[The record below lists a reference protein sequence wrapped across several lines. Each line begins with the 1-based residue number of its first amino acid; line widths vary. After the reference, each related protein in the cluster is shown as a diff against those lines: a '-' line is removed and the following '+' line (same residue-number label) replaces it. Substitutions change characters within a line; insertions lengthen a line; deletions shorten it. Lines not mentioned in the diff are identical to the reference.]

1 MFCGF
6 PLVGTMGANLGAYS
20 VRNINVKNI
29 PTARTTDKGK
39 PPKQTIY
46 EDSEHTSESSDK
58 KVMFSAEMGQVHTYH
73 QTADF
78 RETQTLDE
86 KRRHRARGASSGR
99 HHKRKRVAINVSGFR
114 YETYE
119 DTLEKFPE
127 TLLGDPEKRSQYYD
141 KDYDELFFD
150 RNKQVFELILYF
162 YQSSGRLVCPPEVS
176 PEILIEEVEF
186 FELGENAVK
195 AVKEILN
202 DEDDTEEQIQLPENE
217 FQKKVWCLFEYP
229 DSSRPARFLAIWSV
243 FVIVASI
250 IILCLETLQEFKVIK
265 DEKLTNSSDPVV
277 RQQAASHNETANAAK
292 SWFAALEMAFI
303 IWFTFE
309 YVVRLLFSPKKLAF
323 IRSFLNIVDV
333 LAILPYFIDL
343 ALKNS
348 ENFNLAVLR
357 ILRLIRVFRIFKLS
371 RHSSGLQILGLTL
384 RKSMREL
391 GLLIFFLII
400 GIVIFSSMVYYAEG
414 GTKGSMFPSIPH
426 AFWWALVTM
435 TTVGYGDLYPETLW
449 GKLVGSGCALCGVLA
464 IALPVPV
471 IVSNFDS
478 IYRKYRNRKLK
489 QQASENMSAMRKSS
503 LMVSMTS
510 SASTSSDSEPSPTL
524 RRSSRD
530 PAWVAD
536 TDEKSVLS
544 KKIRASNEAIHASNE
559 KIRVNNG
566 KLRASNEKLNGD
578 IVQRDGNENHKMR
591 DLDQDS
597 DAHELTP
604 LVSDQ
609 KPAAPNNQVP
619 RKEKQTMD
627 IELGTECIELDCRNT
642 GETPFPPDNVKSTKV

>member
-1 MFCGF
+1 MCFA
-6 PLVGTMGANLGAYS
+6 LGTMGANLGAYS
-20 VRNINVKNI
+20 VRNVNVKNI
-29 PTARTTDKGK
+29 SPARKSDRARL
-39 PPKQTIY
+39 PNQPIL
-46 EDSEHTSESSDK
+46 EDSERTSESSDK
-58 KVMFSAEMGQVHTYH
+58 KVMFSAEMGQVHTYYP
-73 QTADF
+73 TADF
-78 RETQTLDE
+78 RETQTPTE
-86 KRRHRARGASSGR
+86 KLMHKARAGNSVRGSKG
-99 HHKRKRVAINVSGFR
+99 KRITINVSGFR
-114 YETYE
+114 YQTYIS
-119 DTLEKFPE
+119 TLEKFPE

-141 KDYDELFFD
+141 KDCKELFFD
-150 RNKQVFELILYF
+150 RNKQVFEIILYF

-186 FELGENAVK
+186 FELGEIAVK

-202 DEDDTEEQIQLPENE
+202 EEEENDEQIVMPENQ
-217 FQKKVWCLFEYP
+217 FQRNVWCLFEYP

-250 IILCLETLQEFKVIK
+250 VILCIETLQEFKVIK
-265 DEKLTNSSDPVV
+265 DSDMTNSSDPVERKLV
-277 RQQAASHNETANAAK
+277 EEHNKTANVAR
-292 SWFAALEMAFI
+292 SWFAKLEMAFI

-309 YVVRLLFSPKKLAF
+309 YLVRLLFSPQKLVF
-323 IRSFLNIVDV
+323 VRSFLNIVDV

-348 ENFNLAVLR
+348 DNFNLAVLR

-371 RHSSGLQILGLTL
+371 RHSSGLQILGMTL

-391 GLLIFFLII
+391 GLLIFFLLI

-414 GTKGSMFPSIPH
+414 GSKSSMFPSIPH

-489 QQASENMSAMRKSS
+489 QQASENMSSARKSS

-510 SASTSSDSEPSPTL
+510 SASASSLAEPTL
-524 RRSSRD
+524 RRNSKD
-530 PAWVAD
+530 NAWV
-536 TDEKSVLS
+536 TDSEEKSALLN
-544 KKIRASNEAIHASNE
+544 KKRASNNGSNSSIDKIDINCGEFRASNENLGVNE
-559 KIRVNNG
+559 KF
-566 KLRASNEKLNGD
+566 
-578 IVQRDGNENHKMR
+578 VQRDGNENLKRM
-591 DLDQDS
+591 DLNDDT
-597 DAHELTP
+597 AHEITP
-604 LVSDQ
+604 QVNEETPID
-609 KPAAPNNQVP
+609 PNQTL
-619 RKEKQTMD
+619 RKE
-627 IELGTECIELDCRNT
+627 ISIALRPECIEMDGRVVEDAPCSS
-642 GETPFPPDNVKSTKV
+642 EDVKSTKV

>member
-1 MFCGF
+1 
-6 PLVGTMGANLGAYS
+6 MGANLGAYS
-20 VRNINVKNI
+20 VRNVNVRSI
-29 PTARTTDKGK
+29 QSPTRSSDIARFPDR
-39 PPKQTIY
+39 QIL
-46 EDSEHTSESSDK
+46 EESERTSESSDK
-58 KVMFSAEMGQVHTYH
+58 KVMFSAEMGQVHTYP

-78 RETQTLDE
+78 RETQSPGE
-86 KRRHRARGASSGR
+86 KLMQKSRASGR
-99 HHKRKRVAINVSGFR
+99 GSNRKRITINVSGFR
-114 YETYE
+114 YETYVH
-119 DTLEKFPE
+119 TLEKFPG

-141 KDYDELFFD
+141 KDYNELFFD

-202 DEDDTEEQIQLPENE
+202 EEDESDEQIILPQNRI
-217 FQKKVWCLFEYP
+217 QRKVWCLFEYP
-229 DSSRPARFLAIWSV
+229 DSSLAARVLAVWSV

-250 IILCLETLQEFKVIK
+250 VILCMETMQVFKVIK
-265 DEKLTNSSDPVV
+265 DEDMTNSSDPVERKQV
-277 RQQAASHNETANAAK
+277 EAHNETANVAR
-292 SWFAALEMAFI
+292 SWFATLEMAFI

-309 YVVRLLFSPKKLAF
+309 YVVRLIFSPQKLVF

-348 ENFNLAVLR
+348 DNFNLAVLR

-371 RHSSGLQILGLTL
+371 RHSSGLQILGMTL

-391 GLLIFFLII
+391 GLLIFFLVI

-414 GTKGSMFPSIPH
+414 GSKGSMFPSIPH

-489 QQASENMSAMRKSS
+489 QQATENMSLNRKSS
-503 LMVSMTS
+503 LMVSVTGSPDES
-510 SASTSSDSEPSPTL
+510 SASEPSPTL
-524 RRSSRD
+524 QRSNSEL
-530 PAWVAD
+530 AWVS
-536 TDEKSVLS
+536 DEKKPKNDDVTAS
-544 KKIRASNEAIHASNE
+544 KDKINRA
-559 KIRVNNG
+559 R
-566 KLRASNEKLNGD
+566 LRGSNEKLRTSSANSNGD
-578 IVQRDGNENHKMR
+578 VKKDGNENLKT
-591 DLDQDS
+591 LDEDG
-597 DAHELTP
+597 DNAHELTP
-604 LVSDQ
+604 LVNEQ
-609 KPAAPNNQVP
+609 TPRQHVQVV
-619 RKEKQTMD
+619 D
-627 IELGTECIELDCRNT
+627 IELSPECIEMDSKIVDKAPSSSGNIQ
-642 GETPFPPDNVKSTKV
+642 SSKV